1 MRNLSL
7 FLSLAVLCS
16 QASSETSDQRSLKTS
31 LNQVLRD
38 VKSKLDFFF
47 SRKQQKKQLKP
58 GFIKAPMEAILP
70 VEWFKDDREAVI

>member
-1 MRNLSL
+1 MRKLSL

-16 QASSETSDQRSLKTS
+16 VASSDLSDQRSLQTS

-47 SRKQQKKQLKP
+47 SRKQEKNQLKS
-58 GFIKAPMEAILP
+58 GFTKAPLEAIHP
-70 VEWFKDDREAVI
+70 VEWFKEDREAVI